1 MFKENCKLVNIKA
14 SRLKARFMFYRLL
27 MTRKFDVYVLR
38 PFKVKFISKLVTCI
52 NGLNFTVIQ
61 KNVAKHAET
70 EEPKKLYRE
79 LNSFEN
85 ETLVT
90 LA

>member
-1 MFKENCKLVNIKA
+1 MERSNPRTNKQTN
-14 SRLKARFMFYRLL
+14 
-27 MTRKFDVYVLR
+27 
-38 PFKVKFISKLVTCI
+38 
-52 NGLNFTVIQ
+52 NGLEFTVIQ